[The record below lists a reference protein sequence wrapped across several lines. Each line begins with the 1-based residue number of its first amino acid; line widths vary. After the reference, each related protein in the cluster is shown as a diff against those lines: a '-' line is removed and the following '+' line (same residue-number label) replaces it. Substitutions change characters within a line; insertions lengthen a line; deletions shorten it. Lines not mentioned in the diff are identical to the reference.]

1 MHETE
6 TKQRGADAPA
16 AGPAHEVKAAMA
28 GFLSDFIDFRN
39 DIKTQ
44 LKEQEHR
51 LTMLDRKTIAAER
64 PALSASADLDAP
76 HKKAFAAYLRSG
88 EWKGKAGGYAIQ
100 GLAAALIPEINGSY
114 TNVVGLPLTETMNML
129 TGAGY
134 PVPLESP
141 AP

>member
-100 GLAAALIPEINGSY
+100 EWIGLIGIEKIEGSY
-114 TNVVGLPLTETMNML
+114 FNVVGLPTYEVYTTLKEML
-129 TGAGY
+129 KA
-134 PVPLESP
+134 
-141 AP
+141 